1 VAAVLPHRAGPA
13 GAAPDHPG
21 QAGPPRR
28 PGTIEQLNAALVA
41 KLAQGKLLR
50 ARKLRV
56 DTTVVAADIDYP
68 TDADLLEGAVRK
80 LGGRVRR
87 IKGRG
92 AASKTQFRDRGRAAG
107 RRMKQLART
116 LRRRTGV
123 AMAEVDRLTGEVAQ
137 IARHTLKQVQ
147 VVVHW
152 RLGARAR
159 KSVLV
164 VHLASAGAWLG
175 IDVVMAV
182 LVFTALGSDDDRTK
196 ALSFRALELVAVG
209 PLLAAGLVC
218 LLSGVLLGLGSR
230 YGLVR
235 YWWVAVKLVLN
246 LVLTGLVLVSLAP
259 QVADAA
265 ARARQFDAGVPA
277 PLGVG
282 DLIFP
287 PIVSPTAL
295 LLAMVLAVFK
305 PWGRIR
311 NPTTR

>member
-1 VAAVLPHRAGPA
+1 MS
-13 GAAPDHPG
+13 
-21 QAGPPRR
+21 Q
-28 PGTIEQLNAALVA
+28 T
-41 KLAQGKLLR
+41 
-50 ARKLRV
+50 
-56 DTTVVAADIDYP
+56 
-68 TDADLLEGAVRK
+68 
-80 LGGRVRR
+80 
-87 IKGRG
+87 
-92 AASKTQFRDRGRAAG
+92 
-107 RRMKQLART
+107 
-116 LRRRTGV
+116 
-123 AMAEVDRLTGEVAQ
+123 VAQ
-137 IARHTLKQVQ
+137 P
-147 VVVHW
+147 VVRW
-152 RLGARAR
+152 RLGARVR
-159 KSVLV
+159 RSVLV

-196 ALSFRALELVAVG
+196 ALSLRALELVAVG